1 MADLFVSASDTETQG
16 LTYIEALAAGT
27 PCVVYDTD
35 YTENIFDKEIF
46 GRTFTTQ
53 KEMLEEIIELLK
65 KGRRKIPQEVL
76 QNKLQK
82 ISSDQFATDVYNFY
96 QYAIDNYQPKHE
108 DL

>member
-1 MADLFVSASDTETQG
+1 MEPPLITLVFHK
-16 LTYIEALAAGT
+16 
-27 PCVVYDTD
+27 

-53 KEMLEEIIELLK
+53 KEMQEEIIELLK

-108 DL
+108 EL